1 MKSFVV
7 TLLDTRGSE
16 RFDHVT
22 QFIGADADGSFGILA
37 GHIHTVALLRYGLA
51 RFIDQDGVWH
61 YLTLPGGVL
70 RFIDNQ
76 LTVTTVRYFLG
87 KDPNEICQRL
97 VDEMAQ
103 TDSEVY
109 TVRKML
115 SEIERM
121 LVRRMAELSGGIMAR
136 GGL

>member
-1 MKSFVV
+1 MKSFAL

-16 RFDHVT
+16 RFDNVT
-22 QFIGADADGSFGILA
+22 QFIGADTNGSFGILS
-37 GHIHTVALLRYGLA
+37 GHIHTVVLLRYGLA
-51 RFIDQDGVWH
+51 RFTDDEGVLY

-87 KDPNEICQRL
+87 KDRDEICQRL

-121 LVRRMAELSGGIMAR
+121 LVRRMAELSGGIVGR
-136 GGL
+136 GEL